1 MPNYIFNR
9 IKFEKEERENFG
21 KFLTGID
28 FDFNR
33 LTSKPKEFQEMGSDR
48 GDVREIL
55 SEWKDFTKDCRL
67 TPQNIKKY
75 TKLFEKAVLEN
86 PEKFPKTTEKLEKD
100 TIFEISDLQY
110 QMYREIGKIKYGFP
124 SWYGWSVENW
134 GTKWNAMDTT
144 FLKEELFFLTAWETP
159 LPIFKK
165 MVEINPKTAFQVEYY
180 DENMGNNC
188 GIIKY
193 IPDLKIKNNHNVAV
207 VTYDI
212 LTEELEIKETAF
224 VSDPKNAERK
234 YNAFIEDELI
244 VYNDYTDYKRFL
256 KELSEKEKGKYY
268 EKWES
273 FADDLEDFL
282 RPFFK

>member
-1 MPNYIFNR
+1 
-9 IKFEKEERENFG
+9 
-21 KFLTGID
+21 
-28 FDFNR
+28 
-33 LTSKPKEFQEMGSDR
+33 
-48 GDVREIL
+48 
-55 SEWKDFTKDCRL
+55 
-67 TPQNIKKY
+67 
-75 TKLFEKAVLEN
+75 
-86 PEKFPKTTEKLEKD
+86 
-100 TIFEISDLQY
+100 
-110 QMYREIGKIKYGFP
+110 
-124 SWYGWSVENW
+124 
-134 GTKWNAMDTT
+134 MDTS

-159 LPIFKK
+159 LPVFKK
-165 MVEINPKTAFQVEYY
+165 MVELNPETAFQVEYY

-244 VYNDYTDYKRFL
+244 VHNDYTDYKRFS
-256 KELSEKEKGKYY
+256 KELSKKEKQKYY
-268 EKWES
+268 EKWKI
-273 FADDLEDFL
+273 FADNLEDFL

>member
-9 IKFEKEERENFG
+9 IKFEKEKRENFG
-21 KFLTGID
+21 KFLTGVN
-28 FDFNR
+28 FDFNK
-33 LTSKPKEFQEMGSDR
+33 LIPKPKEFQEMGGDR

-55 SEWKDFTKDCRL
+55 SEWKDFTKDCKL

-86 PEKFPKTTEKLEKD
+86 SEKYLKTKEKLEKD

-144 FLKEELFFLTAWETP
+144 FLKEELLFLTAWETP

-165 MVEINPKTAFQVEYY
+165 MVEINPETAFQVGYY
-180 DENMGNNC
+180 DENIGHNC

-193 IPDLKIKNNHNVAV
+193 IPDLEIKNNHNVAV

-224 VSDPKNAERK
+224 VSDPKNTERK
-234 YNAFIEDELI
+234 YNAFIENGLI
-244 VYNDYTDYKRFL
+244 VYDDYTDFRRFE
-256 KELSEKEKGKYY
+256 KELKAEEKKEYFK
-268 EKWES
+268 KWY
-273 FADDLEDFL
+273 
-282 RPFFK
+282 FFVNGTEEEWNEFME

>member
-1 MPNYIFNR
+1 
-9 IKFEKEERENFG
+9 
-21 KFLTGID
+21 
-28 FDFNR
+28 
-33 LTSKPKEFQEMGSDR
+33 
-48 GDVREIL
+48 
-55 SEWKDFTKDCRL
+55 
-67 TPQNIKKY
+67 
-75 TKLFEKAVLEN
+75 
-86 PEKFPKTTEKLEKD
+86 
-100 TIFEISDLQY
+100 
-110 QMYREIGKIKYGFP
+110 
-124 SWYGWSVENW
+124 
-134 GTKWNAMDTT
+134 MDTS
-144 FLKEELFFLTAWETP
+144 FLKEELFFLTAWEMP

-165 MVEINPKTAFQVEYY
+165 MVEINPETAFQVEYY

-273 FADDLEDFL
+273 FAVDLEDFL

>member
-1 MPNYIFNR
+1 MPNYIYNR
-9 IKFEKEERENFG
+9 IKFEKEGFGNFG
-21 KFLTGID
+21 KFLTGIN
-28 FDFNR
+28 FDFNK
-33 LTSKPKEFQEMGSDR
+33 LIPKPKEFQEMGNDR
-48 GDVREIL
+48 GDIKEIL
-55 SEWKDFTKDCRL
+55 TEWEIFSKDYKL
-67 TPQNIKKY
+67 TPQNIAKY
-75 TKLFEKAVLEN
+75 TKLFEKTVLEN
-86 PEKFPKTTEKLEKD
+86 PEKYPKITEILNRD
-100 TIFEISDLQY
+100 TISQISDLQY

-134 GTKWNAMDTT
+134 GTKWNAMDTS

-159 LPIFKK
+159 LPVFKK
-165 MVEINPKTAFQVEYY
+165 MVELNPETAFQVEYY

-244 VYNDYTDYKRFL
+244 VHNDYTDYKRFS
-256 KELSEKEKGKYY
+256 KELSKKEKQKYY

-282 RPFFK
+282 RPFFR